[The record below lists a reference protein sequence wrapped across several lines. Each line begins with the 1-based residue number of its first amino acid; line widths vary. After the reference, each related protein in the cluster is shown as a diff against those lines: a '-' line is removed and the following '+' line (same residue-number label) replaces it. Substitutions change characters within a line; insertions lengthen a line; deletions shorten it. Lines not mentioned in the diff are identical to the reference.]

1 MGWFLWSEKH
11 RIERITSTEQ
21 RVVAKRFVDK
31 NHSYIKWS
39 DRPSRKLYWMLF
51 EDSRIVGVWGL
62 ASAFGWPIDVK
73 EFMEKQSISFNE
85 LGNNIVYCLSGHED
99 KNAGTK
105 FLKLLRRDAK
115 VWWKERY
122 GDELKALQCFVLP
135 PRNGAMY
142 KADNWSM
149 IGVTAGK
156 SLTMRTLYG
165 KDREEIKEGVEV
177 RTFKSG
183 EVKYLL
189 REFVESPKKLIF
201 VRLL

>member
-1 MGWFLWSEKH
+1 MSWYLWSKKH

-21 RVVAKRFVDK
+21 RVVAKRFVDS

-51 EDSRIVGVWGL
+51 EDSQVVGVWGL
-62 ASAFGWPIDVK
+62 ASAFGWPADVK
-73 EFMEKQSISFNE
+73 EFMKKHSISFNE
-85 LGNNIVYCLSGHED
+85 LGNNIVYCLSGHKD
-99 KNAGTK
+99 RNAGTK

-135 PRNGAMY
+135 PRSGAMY

-156 SLTMRTLYG
+156 SLVMRTLYG
-165 KDREEIKEGVEV
+165 KDREELKKGVEV

>member
-1 MGWFLWSEKH
+1 MGWFLWSTKH

-21 RVVAKRFVDK
+21 RVVAKRFVDS

-51 EDSRIVGVWGL
+51 EDSQIVGVWGL
-62 ASAFGWPIDVK
+62 ASAFGWPADVK
-73 EFMEKQSISFNE
+73 EFMKKNSISFNE

-99 KNAGTK
+99 RNAGTK

-135 PRNGAMY
+135 PRSGAMY

-156 SLTMRTLYG
+156 SLVMRTLYG
-165 KDREEIKEGVEV
+165 KDREGVKGVEV